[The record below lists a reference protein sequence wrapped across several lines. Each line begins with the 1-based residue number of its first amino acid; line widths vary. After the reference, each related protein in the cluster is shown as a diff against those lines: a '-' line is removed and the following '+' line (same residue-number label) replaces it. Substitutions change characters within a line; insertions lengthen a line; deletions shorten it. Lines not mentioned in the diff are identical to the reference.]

1 MTKLRAHFS
10 EQSQLSETLP
20 CPEKMLFTI
29 NITAGYRYACLPRQ
43 VCPASETG
51 YPVYIP
57 HPTNCSLFYECV
69 GRRPVLLSCPAQLF
83 FDPGLEVCNWPWLV
97 DCTNQ
102 ETTTEESTDPTE
114 ESTEPRA
121 EQTARPERHQSLYS
135 LIRGWLLK

>member
-1 MTKLRAHFS
+1 MGTVMMSLLLPTASLLLLLAHS
-10 EQSQLSETLP
+10 ASCQDSSLP
-20 CPEKMLFTI
+20 
-29 NITAGYRYACLPRQ
+29 

-102 ETTTEESTDPTE
+102 ETTTDESTD
-114 ESTEPRA
+114 PRA